1 LNEIKEKYFMR
12 TRTYTLTLLICALA
26 LVAAAPAATAQG
38 FIPVAP
44 QTLNLG
50 SKGAGTLTAI
60 RITNIGVVNGQ
71 LVASGLATVNTAS
84 GTAIG
89 VFQNQPLAATTV
101 ASHNSCPILHLVLGP
116 IHLNLLGLVVTTNQI
131 VLDITAV
138 PGAGNLLGNLLCAVA
153 NLLNQTPAPLS
164 EVAALLTQILGS
176 L

>member
-1 LNEIKEKYFMR
+1 MR
-12 TRTYTLTLLICALA
+12 TRTHVFALMICFLALA
-26 LVAAAPAATAQG
+26 AVPAANAQG
-38 FIPVAP
+38 FIPVSP

-50 SKGAGTLTAI
+50 SMGAGTLTALK
-60 RITNIGVVNGQ
+60 ITNISVVNGQ

-89 VFQNQPLAATTV
+89 VFQNQPLAASNTP
-101 ASHNSCPILHLVLGP
+101 SHNTCPILHLVVGP
-116 IHLNLLGLVVTTNQI
+116 IRLNLLGLIVTTNQI

-153 NLLNQTPAPLS
+153 NLLNQAPPPLS
-164 EVAALLTQILGS
+164 EVAALLTQILSS

>member
-1 LNEIKEKYFMR
+1 MK
-12 TRTYTLTLLICALA
+12 TRTYILA
-26 LVAAAPAATAQG
+26 LLLCAIALIAAAPAANAQG
-38 FIPVAP
+38 FIPVTP

-84 GTAIG
+84 GTAVG

-101 ASHNSCPILHLVLGP
+101 ASSNSCPILHLVLGP
-116 IHLNLLGLVVTTNQI
+116 IHLNLLGLNVTTNQI

-164 EVAALLTQILGS
+164 EVAALLSQILSS

>member
-1 LNEIKEKYFMR
+1 MR
-12 TRTYTLTLLICALA
+12 TRTYTLALLICALA
-26 LVAAAPAATAQG
+26 LIAAAPAATAQG
-38 FIPVAP
+38 FIPITP
-44 QTLNLG
+44 QTLSLG
-50 SKGAGTLTAI
+50 SGQAGTLTAI
-60 RITNIGVVNGQ
+60 KITNIGVVNGQ

-101 ASHNSCPILHLVLGP
+101 ASKNSCPILHLVVGP
-116 IHLNLLGLVVTTNQI
+116 IKLNLLGLVVTTNKI

-164 EVAALLTQILGS
+164 EVAALLTQILSS

>member
-1 LNEIKEKYFMR
+1 MR
-12 TRTYTLTLLICALA
+12 TRTYILALLICAMA
-26 LVAAAPAATAQG
+26 LIAATPAATAQG
-38 FIPVAP
+38 FIPITP
-44 QTLNLG
+44 QTLNVG
-50 SKGAGTLTAI
+50 NGQAGTLTAI
-60 RITNIGVVNGQ
+60 KITNIGVVNGQ

-101 ASHNSCPILHLVLGP
+101 ASKNSCPILHLVIGP
-116 IHLNLLGLVVTTNQI
+116 IKLNLLGLVVTTNQI

-164 EVAALLTQILGS
+164 EVSALLTQILSS

>member
-1 LNEIKEKYFMR
+1 MR
-12 TRTYTLTLLICALA
+12 TRTYILALLICALA
-26 LVAAAPAATAQG
+26 LIAATPAATAQG
-38 FIPVAP
+38 FIPITP
-44 QTLNLG
+44 QTLNVG
-50 SKGAGTLTAI
+50 NGQAGTLTAI
-60 RITNIGVVNGQ
+60 KITNIGVVNGQ

-101 ASHNSCPILHLVLGP
+101 ASKNSCPILHLVIGP
-116 IHLNLLGLVVTTNQI
+116 IKLNLLGLVVTTNQI

-164 EVAALLTQILGS
+164 EVSALLTQILGS

>member
-1 LNEIKEKYFMR
+1 MNRK
-12 TRTYTLTLLICALA
+12 LTHALGLAACAMVLF
-26 LVAAAPAATAQG
+26 AATSPARAQG
-38 FIPVAP
+38 FIAVTP

-50 SKGAGTLTAI
+50 SLGAGTLTAI
-60 RITNIGVVNGQ
+60 KITNIGVVNGA

-89 VFQNQPLAATTV
+89 VFQNQTLAATTT
-101 ASHNSCPILHLVLGP
+101 ASKTSCPILHLVIGP
-116 IHLNLLGLVVTTNQI
+116 IRLDLLGLVITTNRI

-153 NLLNQTPAPLS
+153 NLLNQAPPPLS
-164 EVAALLTQILGS
+164 EVAALLTEILNA

>member
-1 LNEIKEKYFMR
+1 ML
-12 TRTYTLTLLICALA
+12 TRTYTLAALTCAVALL
-26 LVAAAPAATAQG
+26 AAAPAATAQG
-38 FIPVAP
+38 FIPVTP

-71 LVASGLATVNTAS
+71 LVASGLATVNTTS
-84 GTAIG
+84 GTAVG
-89 VFQNQPLAATTV
+89 VFQNQPLAASTA
-101 ASHNSCPILHLVLGP
+101 ASSNSCPILHLILGP
-116 IHLNLLGLVVTTNQI
+116 IHLNLLGLNVTTNQI